1 MKKLG
6 LLLSLTLVVVLLG
19 GSALAQNVGDNSI
32 YFVTYYSN
40 ANTEG
45 APDAVVRV
53 VNDGDAST
61 RQVEGVPN
69 GNLFASF
76 YVFDDSQELQEC
88 CSCFVS
94 ADGLLSEDVNRNLT
108 GNELTGRAEMT
119 RGVIKLISSSNG
131 DPTNNVLKTGLRGWA
146 THIQAANSAP
156 QTQPNRGPFSI
167 TEAALAD
174 SNLVAAE
181 QQALQQSCSFAIT
194 LGSGF
199 GVCSCTPEDH
209 DF

>member
-6 LLLSLTLVVVLLG
+6 LLLCLTMVLVVLG

-45 APDAVVRV
+45 APDAVLRI
-53 VNDGDAST
+53 VNDGDNST
-61 RQVEGVPN
+61 KEVEGVPN
-69 GNLFASF
+69 GNLWASI

-94 ADGLLSEDVNRNLT
+94 ADGLLSEDVNSNLT
-108 GNELTGRAEMT
+108 GNELTGRAERT
-119 RGVIKLISSSNG
+119 RGVIKVVSSSNN
-131 DPTNNVLKTGLRGWA
+131 DPTNNVLKAGLRAWA

-174 SNLVAAE
+174 SNLVSAE